1 MSIHDKLRSLNCGG
15 NKISVLDLTNKP
27 KLWEV
32 ACARNQIRELDVT
45 GCPKLHSLYC
55 YNNPIRT
62 LDVTNNPDLR
72 TLSCTNTLISE
83 LDISQNPLLRQLD
96 CGGNYLAALDVSHNP
111 ELRELY
117 YSGTTLRNVDVS
129 KNIHLVSLD
138 CISTDI
144 MTLDISANSSLDA
157 LGCYGNSRLE
167 ALYITSSDNPAYP
180 YATDLREYTGDS
192 FARVTALS
200 AYTRTGSPIPA
211 SFVPGQHTALFAQ
224 LPHYIVY
231 DYSTG
236 YTGNAASDSVPRTMH
251 VKISVPS
258 LNFTYLPKIESKVVS
273 VDSKVVSVDEAVAF
287 HAVSITPNTPAEPS
301 TPDSPEPE
309 PETPDTPDEPET
321 PDSSA
326 QTFTGSSSGGCDS
339 GLGIFALGLV
349 ILVLLSRKR
358 TGLFA
363 VILLLAFASSSRAAN
378 IKAADYTL
386 PIPYE
391 TYTISGTYSTNFT
404 LTPELVN
411 TVAKIANISADR
423 VHSFADIALPET
435 WNVLPIDLY
444 NLSRSGEYGGIV
456 LPLTSTGTQNDRYI
470 LHCTFSN
477 DIQPGEQ
484 ISLHGFEVDT
494 QTRESVYDENK
505 SYLAAFIVLDE
516 NLTRIEYVPDN
527 RRVYI
532 ALSLRPEYVNTG
544 IVTVVRG
551 RYVEE
556 EDPVYRLGS
565 DAGQRIADD
574 LGIHLEDLKYL
585 TRANIGRPVEPTDA
599 MKVYVNSDDHEII
612 INMPTISVDEEGRYI
627 IPITLSDDEFEL
639 VRSRDVREFKTYAL
653 NDSDLGNGQMRPA
666 FIFGLINT
674 WELYTLN
681 GEKLETFGVKEFLL
695 VGLLQAGKP
704 FSLYLAKLIIMLL
717 LGGCNF
723 GAGIFA
729 GGAVILV
736 IMLVKNRT
744 AK

>member
-1 MSIHDKLRSLNCGG
+1 MRILYCYSNDLTVLDLSNQYRLGLLNCG
-15 NKISVLDLTNKP
+15 NNQISVLDLTNKP
-27 KLWEV
+27 NLQQV

-45 GCPKLHSLYC
+45 GSSNLYSLYC

-62 LDVTNNPDLR
+62 LDVTHNPNLQ
-72 TLSCTNTLISE
+72 TLSCTNILISE

-180 YATDLREYTGDS
+180 YATDLREYTADS

-224 LPHYIVY
+224 LPHYIIY

-236 YTGNAASDSVPRTMH
+236 YTGTASTDSVPRTMH

-273 VDSKVVSVDEAVAF
+273 VDSKVVSVDEAVTF
-287 HAVSITPNTPAEPS
+287 HATSITPNTPEPEPS
-301 TPDSPEPE
+301 TPDSPSEPE
-309 PETPDTPDEPET
+309 PEI
-321 PDSSA
+321 PDSPA
-326 QTFTGSSSGGCDS
+326 RTFSGSSSGGCDS

-349 ILVLLSRKR
+349 ILVLLSSRKR

-386 PIPYE
+386 PIPYD
-391 TYTISGTYSTNFT
+391 TYTISGTYSTNFA

-411 TVAKIANISADR
+411 TVAQIANISADR

-444 NLSRSGEYGGIV
+444 NLSRSGEYGGII

-516 NLTRIEYVPDN
+516 NFSRIEYVPEN

-653 NDSDLGNGQMRPA
+653 NDSDLGNG
-666 FIFGLINT
+666 
-674 WELYTLN
+674 
-681 GEKLETFGVKEFLL
+681 
-695 VGLLQAGKP
+695 
-704 FSLYLAKLIIMLL
+704 
-717 LGGCNF
+717 
-723 GAGIFA
+723 
-729 GGAVILV
+729 
-736 IMLVKNRT
+736 
-744 AK
+744 